1 MAQPADGGSE
11 HATPQMA
18 TRDLRASSWSGWTGF
33 KTDGVLDRQLTR
45 SAADRAQQH
54 HDEAADREHLR
65 EPEPERPFQQHES
78 IVCDVAPQRRKTLA
92 RIAAHRR
99 ELGVHVAPQ
108 RRKPFP
114 HLAPHGG
121 ELGPHFST
129 QIADLALQILTHD
142 TSATALRAGAIR
154 LYPFRP
160 RRRRCHRHVATSTF
174 AGDICTLPF
183 FSSVLAIASRCTSS
197 GPSASRS
204 VRVCAHIAASGK
216 SSQTPAAPCAWMAR
230 SSTRSVIR
238 GTTTLTIASSFRAA
252 LLQTVSISEA
262 AFIVSSRACS
272 ISIRD
277 SAMSARIVPCSASGR
292 PKAMRL

>member
-11 HATPQMA
+11 HAAPQMA

-33 KTDGVLDRQLTR
+33 KTDEVLDRQLTR

-114 HLAPHGG
+114 HFAPHGG

-142 TSATALRAGAIR
+142 TLRNCPA
-154 LYPFRP
+154 
-160 RRRRCHRHVATSTF
+160 RRRHTPISFPTST
-174 AGDICTLPF
+174 TTMP
-183 FSSVLAIASRCTSS
+183 SSRRYVNSR
-197 GPSASRS
+197 R
-204 VRVCAHIAASGK
+204 RYLH
-216 SSQTPAAPCAWMAR
+216 
-230 SSTRSVIR
+230 
-238 GTTTLTIASSFRAA
+238 TTLFQ
-252 LLQTVSISEA
+252 LGP
-262 AFIVSSRACS
+262 
-272 ISIRD
+272 RD
-277 SAMSARIVPCSASGR
+277 SLAMHFVGAVGQAQRS
-292 PKAMRL
+292 